1 MKKHTFRYLKTVQ
14 QISCTTGPCSTP
26 TADAYVTATEPSE
39 AMFTSNSSRVF
50 IIHSAHASPSMLIP
64 QSRLRSQGP
73 ALAGCCDCLSPA
85 LALAGCLPALETMSA
100 RPSELLCLW
109 SPSIATKSASIT
121 NLSLSDTFLISW
133 CRRDRSFADGIR
145 QILCSCKRATIS
157 ANEKQKQ
164 NILRRWRQITCQF
177 VVTCWSNVITP
188 ITWRC
193 TEWSK
198 GHHLSFKQ
206 WLWESKR

>member
-109 SPSIATKSASIT
+109 YCAPAKGRQYQLNSFLEDEDRLLANLLWLAEEMILNIAIMNNIKYCYQNLPQIRLAASCLKLWALNT
-121 NLSLSDTFLISW
+121 VLMM
-133 CRRDRSFADGIR
+133 A
-145 QILCSCKRATIS
+145 
-157 ANEKQKQ
+157 
-164 NILRRWRQITCQF
+164 RW
-177 VVTCWSNVITP
+177 
-188 ITWRC
+188 
-193 TEWSK
+193 
-198 GHHLSFKQ
+198 
-206 WLWESKR
+206 